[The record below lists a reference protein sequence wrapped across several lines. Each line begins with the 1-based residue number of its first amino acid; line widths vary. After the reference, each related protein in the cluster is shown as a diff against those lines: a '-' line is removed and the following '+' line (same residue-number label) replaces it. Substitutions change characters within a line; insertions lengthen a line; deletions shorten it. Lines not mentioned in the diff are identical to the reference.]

1 MRVRA
6 ADAMPRAFADRP
18 CKLEMGLSRL
28 EPAAWLLVSE
38 HYAAELAE
46 KRRLLA
52 AGADVARRL
61 PEADD
66 AVAETAAL
74 VEDFIGAH
82 HPELAPVDETDP
94 LRRVGLAV
102 QEDFC
107 WLQPSPDGH
116 RLVAAFVAFPARWRL
131 ADKIGRP
138 LAAVHAPVPGFAER
152 LLAPSERL
160 FAGLAVDRPVER
172 ANWSLVDDP
181 ALHQPVAEGRGS
193 DLDLTPAA
201 VGARLHLRV
210 ERQTLR
216 RLPATRTVL
225 FTIHSFVTP
234 LAEIAAASAAAAALR
249 ARLAE
254 MPAAMRTY
262 KNLDGAA
269 AAIDTYLAARAEV
282 GA

>member
-6 ADAMPRAFADRP
+6 ADAMPRVFADRP
-18 CKLEMGLSRL
+18 FKLEMGLTRL
-28 EPAAWLLVSE
+28 DPATWLLVSE
-38 HYAAELAE
+38 HHAAELAE

-61 PEADD
+61 PEAEG
-66 AVAETAAL
+66 AIAETAAL
-74 VEDFIGAH
+74 VEAFLGAH
-82 HPELAPVDETDP
+82 HPELAPVDEVDP

-107 WLQPSPDGH
+107 WLQAGPHGH

-138 LAAVHAPVPGFAER
+138 LAAVHDPVPGFADR
-152 LLAPSERL
+152 LLAPTERL

-181 ALHQPVAEGRGS
+181 ALHQPVAKDRRPDP
-193 DLDLTPAA
+193 DLAPVT

-216 RLPATRTVL
+216 RLPATRAVL
-225 FTIHSFVTP
+225 FTIHTFVTP
-234 LAEIAAASAAAAALR
+234 LAEIAAVPAAAAALR

-254 MPAAMRTY
+254 MPAAMRAY

-269 AAIDTYLAARAEV
+269 AAIDGYLAARA
-282 GA
+282 GATA

>member
-1 MRVRA
+1 
-6 ADAMPRAFADRP
+6 MPRVFADRP
-18 CKLEMGLSRL
+18 FKLEMGLRRL
-28 EPAAWLLVSE
+28 EPATWLLVSE
-38 HYAAELAE
+38 HYDAELAE

-61 PEADD
+61 PAADD
-66 AVAETAAL
+66 AIAETAAL
-74 VEDFIGAH
+74 VEDFLGTH
-82 HPELAPVDETDP
+82 HPGLAPATAPDP
-94 LRRVGLAV
+94 LGRVGLSV

-107 WLQPSPDGH
+107 WLQPGPDGH

-138 LAAVHAPVPGFAER
+138 LAAVHDPVPGFADR
-152 LLAPSERL
+152 LLAPTERL

-181 ALHQPVAEGRGS
+181 ALHQPVAKDRCPDP
-193 DLDLTPAA
+193 DLDPATA
-201 VGARLHLRV
+201 GERLHLRV

-216 RLPATRTVL
+216 RLPATRAVV
-225 FTIHSFVTP
+225 FTIHTFVTP
-234 LAEIAAASAAAAALR
+234 LAEVAAVPAAAAALR

-254 MPAAMRTY
+254 MPAAMRAY

-269 AAIDTYLAARAEV
+269 PAIDAYLAARA
-282 GA
+282 AR